1 MSLKRFMP
9 LLLSLPTVLS
19 AQSEPG
25 PAGAWQVA
33 QVQTPPLPTPPTRRT
48 PLATTNAAATN
59 GPATTNAAAT
69 NGPAATP
76 AAANNAQAA
85 TPAAATN
92 LPAAH
97 PPMPAIPALPRIAP
111 PPAPTAPARPAASP
125 PTPAPA
131 ATIPAPPAESGDV
144 ADIVYDF
151 SGGLPVPQL
160 LEIYQSLVK
169 RTLLYTTSGTGA
181 VPKDATVTL
190 KTESPLTHAQAV
202 EALETILG
210 INGITIIN
218 IGDKFA
224 KVVTEAGA
232 GSAGD
237 LISTNTNNIPEAG
250 KMITQIV
257 QVKYTDIKDLADVL
271 KQFSKIPNNSII
283 ALPSTETL
291 ILRDYAENVARML
304 DMVHRIDVQ
313 SPLLVKPEVIN
324 IKYALAS
331 DIAQALSA
339 LGASGGTSVGKST
352 TGSSSFGAGRSGFGG
367 NGIGNTGMGGSGS
380 YGGYGGAGNYG
391 AGIGNTGGYSGMG
404 TMTPMALN
412 SPATGARSSFQQN
425 LNKIVQNA
433 ASAGQFQLFGQTKII
448 ADERTNSLLVF
459 ANDEDMKMI
468 KDIINKLDVVLAQ
481 VLIDAIVMEINLTGT
496 RSTGVSYLSQRQGN
510 GYFTGA
516 GGVQNLSSA
525 ASSFLSGTTSSVSG
539 GVTNTTA
546 ASGNT
551 LANLPGGFS
560 YFSKFGNDLNV
571 VMEAVAGDSRINVLS
586 RPRIQTSHAVPADL
600 FIGNTVPYVT
610 GTYSYYGGGPSS
622 QYTQLEV
629 GIHLQVLPL
638 INPDGLVVMDI
649 QADVEQLGPYVTISG
664 AGQVPTTT
672 KRQAGAKV
680 AVRDGETILLGGFI
694 SDSRSTSDSGVPGFK
709 DIPLLGNLF
718 KSKSIQNLRTELV
731 MLMRPTVLTNPA
743 IAAVVARKERNK
755 LSGVKQAEL
764 DIRHEEEARNA
775 QIEAELARDAARRA
789 EKAKKDAA
797 KHRGR
802 STNAPAVTIPPSDE

>member
-1 MSLKRFMP
+1 
-9 LLLSLPTVLS
+9 
-19 AQSEPG
+19 
-25 PAGAWQVA
+25 
-33 QVQTPPLPTPPTRRT
+33 
-48 PLATTNAAATN
+48 
-59 GPATTNAAAT
+59 
-69 NGPAATP
+69 
-76 AAANNAQAA
+76 
-85 TPAAATN
+85 
-92 LPAAH
+92 
-97 PPMPAIPALPRIAP
+97 
-111 PPAPTAPARPAASP
+111 
-125 PTPAPA
+125 
-131 ATIPAPPAESGDV
+131 
-144 ADIVYDF
+144 
-151 SGGLPVPQL
+151 VPQL
-160 LEIYQSLVK
+160 LEIYQTLVG
-169 RTLLYTTSGTGA
+169 RTLLYTTSGPSA
-181 VPKDATVTL
+181 VPKDAIVNIN
-190 KTESPLTHAQAV
+190 TESPLTHSEAV
-202 EALETILG
+202 IALETILG
-210 INGITIIN
+210 MNGITIVP

-224 KVVTEAGA
+224 KVVSEAAA
-232 GSAGD
+232 GTAGG
-237 LISTNTNNIPEAG
+237 LISTNTNNMPEAG

-257 QVKYTDIKDLADVL
+257 QIKYTDIKDLTEVL
-271 KQFSKIPNNSII
+271 KPFSKMQNGSII
-283 ALPSTETL
+283 ALPSTQTL
-291 ILRDYAENVARML
+291 ILRDYAENVDRMME
-304 DMVHRIDVQ
+304 MVRKIDVA
-313 SPLLVKPEVIN
+313 SPLLIKPEVIN

-331 DIAQALSA
+331 DIASALSA
-339 LGASGGTSVGKST
+339 LGASGGTSVGRST
-352 TGSSSFGAGRSGFGG
+352 TGSSSSLGGRSSFGG
-367 NGIGNTGMGGSGS
+367 NGIGTSGMGGIGGMGNSGF
-380 YGGYGGAGNYG
+380 
-391 AGIGNTGGYSGMG
+391 GNTGGQYSGMG
-404 TMTPMALN
+404 TTSSGLN
-412 SPATGARSSFQQN
+412 SQATGARSSFQNN
-425 LNKIVQNA
+425 LNRIVQNA

-496 RSTGVSYLSQRQGN
+496 RSSGISYISQREGN
-510 GYFTGA
+510 HYFTGA

-525 ASSFLSGTTSSVSG
+525 ASGFLTGTASSVTG

-546 ASGNT
+546 ASGST

-694 SDSRSTSDSGVPGFK
+694 SDSRSTSDSGVPGLK

-718 KSKSIQNLRTELV
+718 RSSSVQNLRTELV

-743 IAAVVARKERNK
+743 IAAVVARQERNK

-764 DIRHEEEARNA
+764 DIRHEEEERNA
-775 QIEAELARDAARRA
+775 QIEAELAKDAARRA
-789 EKAKKDAA
+789 EKAKKEAA
-797 KHRGR
+797 KHRG
-802 STNAPAVTIPPSDE
+802 STNAPVTVPALEE